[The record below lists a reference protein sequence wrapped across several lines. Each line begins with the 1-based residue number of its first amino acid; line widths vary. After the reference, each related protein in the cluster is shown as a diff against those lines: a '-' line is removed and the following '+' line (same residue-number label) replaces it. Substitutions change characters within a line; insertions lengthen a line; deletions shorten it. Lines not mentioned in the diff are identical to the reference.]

1 MEFIDQISKIANT
14 DNINVFPREGEE
26 SEYTLYQAFRTFG
39 SREHLDWIDHF
50 LGYERAEDING
61 RLADGYDIQVVTTP
75 DDLLYMVHDKVD
87 NGERARV
94 LAGLCWNWKDEYKND
109 NTKADIKIVEGGKDY
124 TYSWN
129 RYDVKNWTVD
139 KGTIDE
145 IGCVHTVLGQE
156 FDYAGVIIGDDLT
169 FDGQHVV
176 PNSDKNTQFMRYDND
191 SKRVNGMPINAEA
204 RADVTVLSKNK
215 DAKYF
220 EEAKGLVR
228 NHYHIL
234 LTRGR
239 KGCYIYCT
247 DPALREYLCKL
258 LNQDKTNTYDK
269 HYDFQK
275 AKWEDDRIAQNANTG
290 TVMGNSFNYS
300 YHRPDCQYAPKNP
313 QKRVEFSSLEKAKEA
328 GYRPCRNCNP

>member
-1 MEFIDQISKIANT
+1 MDEDQKLALNDVEFIDQISKIANT
-14 DNINVFPREGEE
+14 DNINIFPREGEE

-139 KGTIDE
+139 KGIIDE

-156 FDYAGVIIGDDLT
+156 FDYAGVII
-169 FDGQHVV
+169 
-176 PNSDKNTQFMRYDND
+176 S
-191 SKRVNGMPINAEA
+191 S
-204 RADVTVLSKNK
+204 
-215 DAKYF
+215 
-220 EEAKGLVR
+220 
-228 NHYHIL
+228 
-234 LTRGR
+234 
-239 KGCYIYCT
+239 
-247 DPALREYLCKL
+247 
-258 LNQDKTNTYDK
+258 
-269 HYDFQK
+269 
-275 AKWEDDRIAQNANTG
+275 
-290 TVMGNSFNYS
+290 VM
-300 YHRPDCQYAPKNP
+300 
-313 QKRVEFSSLEKAKEA
+313 EI
-328 GYRPCRNCNP
+328 

>member
-156 FDYAGVIIGDDLT
+156 FDYAGVII
-169 FDGQHVV
+169 
-176 PNSDKNTQFMRYDND
+176 S
-191 SKRVNGMPINAEA
+191 S
-204 RADVTVLSKNK
+204 
-215 DAKYF
+215 
-220 EEAKGLVR
+220 
-228 NHYHIL
+228 
-234 LTRGR
+234 
-239 KGCYIYCT
+239 
-247 DPALREYLCKL
+247 
-258 LNQDKTNTYDK
+258 
-269 HYDFQK
+269 
-275 AKWEDDRIAQNANTG
+275 
-290 TVMGNSFNYS
+290 VM
-300 YHRPDCQYAPKNP
+300 
-313 QKRVEFSSLEKAKEA
+313 EI
-328 GYRPCRNCNP
+328 